1 MPMLYTKCHCGT
13 ETREIVPIDTDGY
26 ITLKNG
32 RKRFNPDAAKAVDN
46 PIMQRSLKC
55 KGCGKFNAVT
65 DDPKAV
71 NSFIQFNF
79 MES

>member
-32 RKRFNPDAAKAVDN
+32 RKLFNPDAAKPTGKLVT
-46 PIMQRSLKC
+46 LVC
-55 KGCGKFNAVT
+55 KSCGKFNPVT
-65 DDPKAV
+65 EDPKAV